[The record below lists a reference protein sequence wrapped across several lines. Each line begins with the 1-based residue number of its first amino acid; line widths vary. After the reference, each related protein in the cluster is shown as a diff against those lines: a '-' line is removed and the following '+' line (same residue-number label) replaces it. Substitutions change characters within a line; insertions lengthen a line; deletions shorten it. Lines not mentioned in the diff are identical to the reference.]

1 MTETVENL
9 ETIEN
14 RSEAINEVSV
24 TETQPAPTNS
34 ENAATAETSNAPV
47 TEGASVTENAATAE
61 TSNAPVTEGASVTEN
76 AATAETS
83 NAPVTEGASVTENAA
98 TAETSNELAQPE
110 APKAEETTETTEPT
124 EPTEPKLCGKD
135 PKIICDV
142 VHGLFSE
149 PKTAEVKPEE
159 PTRSLEFQTTK
170 VVSSNAVPKVPV
182 QYVENP
188 LKFAKDLK
196 KPTALDKIKDVAAN
210 LKLMGNEAEG
220 EFIVK
225 AFDNITNP
233 TLERKEF
240 EIKDT
245 EELAKAFFGRDAIAP
260 KNPGSLNSNTFTITE
275 NAEPGK
281 SFQDNNAGTVTD
293 KVIDSAYGTIAAQVN
308 FDMLQELRERVYH
321 AKFELDK
328 VVGVKGELFDSLEQS
343 LKKAE
348 EILDVERKNIVMHN
362 LQEITK
368 VLEGLEAVKVEELAP
383 EDRKA
388 LWDAIHNL
396 KCANNLVN
404 KAGFK
409 DKAGDNEKIVQEHV
423 AKALK
428 LYPKLKEDVRMQAL
442 SSQIFALSE

>member
-1 MTETVENL
+1 MTESTNAVENTDQPSSL
-9 ETIEN
+9 DHLGTPATPAAPEVAATAETPS
-14 RSEAINEVSV
+14 SEV
-24 TETQPAPTNS
+24 APTTENS
-34 ENAATAETSNAPV
+34 AAAETSNAPV
-47 TEGASVTENAATAE
+47 TEGAPATENTATAE
-61 TSNAPVTEGASVTEN
+61 TSNAP
-76 AATAETS
+76 
-83 NAPVTEGASVTENAA
+83 
-98 TAETSNELAQPE
+98 AQPE
-110 APKAEETTETTEPT
+110 APKAEETPETAD
-124 EPTEPKLCGKD
+124 PKLCGTD

-170 VVSSNAVPKVPV
+170 VVSSNVVPKVPV

-210 LKLMGNEAEG
+210 LKLMGKEAEG

-260 KNPGSLNSNTFTITE
+260 KNPGSLNSNTFTISE
-275 NAEPGK
+275 NAETNPTGK

-328 VVGVKGELFDSLEQS
+328 VVGVKGELFDSLNCS

-348 EILDVERKNIVMHN
+348 EILNVERSNIVKHN
-362 LQEITK
+362 LEEITK
-368 VLEGLEAVKVEELAP
+368 TLEAVKVEDLAP

-388 LWDAIHNL
+388 VWDSIHNL
-396 KCANNLVN
+396 KCAINLVN
-404 KAGFK
+404 KSGFK
-409 DKAGDNEKIVQEHV
+409 DKAGDAEKLVQEQV

-428 LYPKLKEDVRMQAL
+428 IYPKLKEDVRMQAL

>member
-1 MTETVENL
+1 MTD
-9 ETIEN
+9 TIEN
-14 RSEAINEVSV
+14 ENLDHLDPIEKPVATENTATAETTEISNVAENAEASV
-24 TETQPAPTNS
+24 TETQPVTNS
-34 ENAATAETSNAPV
+34 DSAETSAAAETSNAPV
-47 TEGASVTENAATAE
+47 TAEAPTTENSA
-61 TSNAPVTEGASVTEN
+61 
-76 AATAETS
+76 
-83 NAPVTEGASVTENAA
+83 
-98 TAETSNELAQPE
+98 
-110 APKAEETTETTEPT
+110 TTETTEP
-124 EPTEPKLCGKD
+124 KLCGTD

-142 VHGLFSE
+142 VNELFQTPKPKEE
-149 PKTAEVKPEE
+149 PKLEE
-159 PTRSLEFQTTK
+159 PTRSLEFQTTRN
-170 VVSSNAVPKVPV
+170 VSKTVVPKVPV
-182 QYVENP
+182 QYVKNP

-196 KPTALDKIKDVAAN
+196 KPTALDKIKDVADN
-210 LKLMGNEAEG
+210 LKLIGKEVEG

-245 EELAKAFFGRDAIAP
+245 EELAKAFFGREKIVP
-260 KNPGSLNSNTFTITE
+260 KEPGALHSGEFTISE

-281 SFQDNNAGTVTD
+281 SFQDDNAGTVAD
-293 KVIDSAYGTIAAQVN
+293 KVIDSAYGTVAAQVK

-328 VVGVKGELFDSLEQS
+328 VVGVKGELFDSLNCS

-348 EILDVERKNIVMHN
+348 EILNVERSNIVKHN
-362 LQEITK
+362 LEEITK
-368 VLEGLEAVKVEELAP
+368 TLEAVKVEDLAP

-396 KCANNLVN
+396 KCAINLVN
-404 KAGFK
+404 KSGFK
-409 DKAGDNEKIVQEHV
+409 DKAGDAEKLVQEQV

-442 SSQIFALSE
+442 ASQIFALSE

>member
-1 MTETVENL
+1 MTESTESTEITNTVESTDQPSSL
-9 ETIEN
+9 DHLGTP
-14 RSEAINEVSV
+14 ATPAAPEV
-24 TETQPAPTNS
+24 
-34 ENAATAETSNAPV
+34 AATAET
-47 TEGASVTENAATAE
+47 TETATAAENNEKPTTETQPESVTETNPAQ
-61 TSNAPVTEGASVTEN
+61 PVTNPEN
-76 AATAETS
+76 A
-83 NAPVTEGASVTENAA
+83 
-98 TAETSNELAQPE
+98 
-110 APKAEETTETTEPT
+110 
-124 EPTEPKLCGKD
+124 EPKLCGTD

-142 VHGLFSE
+142 IHGLFQDPKPKEE
-149 PKTAEVKPEE
+149 PKPEE
-159 PTRSLEFQTTK
+159 PTRSLEFQTTRK
-170 VVSSNAVPKVPV
+170 VSETVVPKVPV
-182 QYVENP
+182 QCVENP
-188 LKFAKDLK
+188 LKFAKYLK
-196 KPTALDKIKDVAAN
+196 APTALDKIKDVAAN
-210 LKLMGNEAEG
+210 LKLMGKEAEG

-245 EELAKAFFGRDAIAP
+245 EELAKAFFGRDKIVP
-260 KNPGSLNSNTFTITE
+260 KEPGALHSSTFAVSEDST
-275 NAEPGK
+275 AAGK
-281 SFQDNNAGTVTD
+281 SFQDSNAGTVTD

-308 FDMLQELRERVYH
+308 FDMISELRERVYH

-328 VVGVKGELFDSLEQS
+328 VVGVKGELFDSLECS

-348 EILDVERKNIVMHN
+348 EILNVERKNIVMHN
-362 LQEITK
+362 LQEIIK
-368 VLEGLEAVKVEELAP
+368 VLEAVKVEELAP

-388 LWDAIHNL
+388 IWDAIHNL

>member
-1 MTETVENL
+1 MTESTNTVESTDQPSSL
-9 ETIEN
+9 DHLGTPATPATPATPEVTATAETTETATAAEN
-14 RSEAINEVSV
+14 NEKPTTETQPESV
-24 TETQPAPTNS
+24 TETNPAQP
-34 ENAATAETSNAPV
+34 E
-47 TEGASVTENAATAE
+47 SVTETNPAQ
-61 TSNAPVTEGASVTEN
+61 PVTNPEN
-76 AATAETS
+76 A
-83 NAPVTEGASVTENAA
+83 
-98 TAETSNELAQPE
+98 
-110 APKAEETTETTEPT
+110 
-124 EPTEPKLCGKD
+124 EPKLCGTD

-142 VHGLFSE
+142 VHGLFQDPKPKEE
-149 PKTAEVKPEE
+149 PKPEE

-196 KPTALDKIKDVAAN
+196 KPTALDKIKDVADN
-210 LKLMGNEAEG
+210 LKLMGKDVEG

-245 EELAKAFFGRDAIAP
+245 EELAKAFFGRDKIVP
-260 KNPGSLNSNTFTITE
+260 KEPGALHSGEFTLSEDST
-275 NAEPGK
+275 ATGK

-328 VVGVKGELFDSLEQS
+328 VVGVKGELFDSLNCS

-348 EILDVERKNIVMHN
+348 EILNVERSNIVKHN
-362 LQEITK
+362 LEEITK
-368 VLEGLEAVKVEELAP
+368 TLEAVKVEELAP

-388 LWDAIHNL
+388 VWDSIHNL
-396 KCANNLVN
+396 KCAINLVN
-404 KAGFK
+404 KSGFK
-409 DKAGDNEKIVQEHV
+409 YKAGDAEKLVQEQV

>member
-14 RSEAINEVSV
+14 RSEEVSV
-24 TETQPAPTNS
+24 TETTASTETPATTETNS
-34 ENAATAETSNAPV
+34 ENAATAETSNTEEAQPAP
-47 TEGASVTENAATAE
+47 ATENTATAE
-61 TSNAPVTEGASVTEN
+61 TTNAP
-76 AATAETS
+76 
-83 NAPVTEGASVTENAA
+83 
-98 TAETSNELAQPE
+98 AQPE
-110 APKAEETTETTEPT
+110 APTAEET
-124 EPTEPKLCGKD
+124 TEPKLCGTD

-142 VHGLFSE
+142 VHSLFSE
-149 PKTAEVKPEE
+149 PKPKEEPKPEE
-159 PTRSLEFQTTK
+159 PTRSLVFQTTK

-196 KPTALDKIKDVAAN
+196 KPTGMSALDKIKDVADN
-210 LKLMGNEAEG
+210 LKLMGKEVEG

-245 EELAKAFFGRDAIAP
+245 EELAKAFFGRDKIVP
-260 KNPGSLNSNTFTITE
+260 KEPGALHSGEFTLSEDST
-275 NAEPGK
+275 ATGK

-328 VVGVKGELFDSLEQS
+328 VVGVKGELFDSLNCS

-348 EILDVERKNIVMHN
+348 EILNVERSNIVKHN
-362 LQEITK
+362 LEEITK
-368 VLEGLEAVKVEELAP
+368 TLEQVKVEELAP

-388 LWDAIHNL
+388 VWDSIHNL
-396 KCANNLVN
+396 KCAINLVN
-404 KAGFK
+404 KSGFK
-409 DKAGDNEKIVQEHV
+409 DKAGDAEKLVQEQV

>member
-1 MTETVENL
+1 MTD
-9 ETIEN
+9 TIEN
-14 RSEAINEVSV
+14 ENLDHLDPIEKPVATENTATAETTEISNVAENAEASV
-24 TETQPAPTNS
+24 TETQPVTNS
-34 ENAATAETSNAPV
+34 DSAETSAAAETSNAPV
-47 TEGASVTENAATAE
+47 TAEAPTTENSA
-61 TSNAPVTEGASVTEN
+61 
-76 AATAETS
+76 
-83 NAPVTEGASVTENAA
+83 
-98 TAETSNELAQPE
+98 
-110 APKAEETTETTEPT
+110 TTETTEP
-124 EPTEPKLCGKD
+124 KLCGTD

-142 VHGLFSE
+142 VNELFQTPKPKEE
-149 PKTAEVKPEE
+149 PKPEE

-196 KPTALDKIKDVAAN
+196 KPTALDKIKDVADN
-210 LKLMGNEAEG
+210 LKLIGKEVEG

-245 EELAKAFFGRDAIAP
+245 EELAKAFFGREKIVP
-260 KNPGSLNSNTFTITE
+260 KEPGALHSGEFTISE

-328 VVGVKGELFDSLEQS
+328 VVGVKGELFDSLECS

-348 EILDVERKNIVMHN
+348 EILNVERSNIVKHN
-362 LQEITK
+362 LEEITK
-368 VLEGLEAVKVEELAP
+368 TLEAVKVEDLAP

-396 KCANNLVN
+396 KCAINLVN
-404 KAGFK
+404 KSGFK
-409 DKAGDNEKIVQEHV
+409 DKAGDAEKLVQEQV

-442 SSQIFALSE
+442 ASQIFALSE

>member
-1 MTETVENL
+1 MQTSTETTENTEITESTNTEKPEVAEVTATAENTEATANS
-9 ETIEN
+9 ETSATAEN
-14 RSEAINEVSV
+14 PTAPEAA
-24 TETQPAPTNS
+24 TETQPTPADTNS
-34 ENAATAETSNAPV
+34 ETSATAET
-47 TEGASVTENAATAE
+47 
-61 TSNAPVTEGASVTEN
+61 
-76 AATAETS
+76 
-83 NAPVTEGASVTENAA
+83 
-98 TAETSNELAQPE
+98 
-110 APKAEETTETTEPT
+110 PK
-124 EPTEPKLCGKD
+124 CGTD
-135 PKIICDV
+135 PSIICDV
-142 VHGLFSE
+142 VKGLFQDPKPKEE
-149 PKTAEVKPEE
+149 PKPEE

-188 LKFAKDLK
+188 LKFAKDLN

-210 LKLMGNEAEG
+210 LKLMGKEAELAEG

-245 EELAKAFFGRDAIAP
+245 KELAKAFFGRSQVEP
-260 KNPGSLNSNTFTITE
+260 KEPGSLNSAKFAIEESTAT
-275 NAEPGK
+275 GK
-281 SFQDNNAGTVTD
+281 SFQDESAGTVTD

-308 FDMLQELRERVYH
+308 FEMLNELRERVYH

-328 VVGVKGELFDSLEQS
+328 VVGVKGELFDSLNCS

-348 EILDVERKNIVMHN
+348 EILNVERKNIVMHN

-368 VLEGLEAVKVEELAP
+368 VLEAVKVEELAP

-442 SSQIFALSE
+442 ASQIFALSE

>member
-1 MTETVENL
+1 MTETTEITEIANT
-9 ETIEN
+9 EKIEN
-14 RSEAINEVSV
+14 PTEEVRPESV
-24 TETQPAPTNS
+24 TETQPV
-34 ENAATAETSNAPV
+34 AETSNTEEAQPAP
-47 TEGASVTENAATAE
+47 ATENSATAG
-61 TSNAPVTEGASVTEN
+61 TSNAP
-76 AATAETS
+76 
-83 NAPVTEGASVTENAA
+83 
-98 TAETSNELAQPE
+98 AQPE
-110 APKAEETTETTEPT
+110 TPKAEETTETA
-124 EPTEPKLCGKD
+124 EPKLCGTD

-142 VHGLFSE
+142 VHGLFQD
-149 PKTAEVKPEE
+149 PKSAEVKTEE

-210 LKLMGNEAEG
+210 LKLMGKEAEG

-245 EELAKAFFGRDAIAP
+245 EELAKAFFGREKIVP
-260 KNPGSLNSNTFTITE
+260 KDPGSLNSSTFAVSEDSTAT
-275 NAEPGK
+275 GK
-281 SFQDNNAGTVTD
+281 SFQDSNAGTITD

-308 FDMLQELRERVYH
+308 FDMISELRERVYH

-328 VVGVKGELFDSLEQS
+328 VVGVKGELFDSLECS

-348 EILDVERKNIVMHN
+348 EILNVERKNIVMHN

-368 VLEGLEAVKVEELAP
+368 VLEAVKVEELAP

>member
-1 MTETVENL
+1 MTDIIENTNTVESADQPSSL
-9 ETIEN
+9 DHLGTGAAPETTATAET
-14 RSEAINEVSV
+14 SETAALSTAEAAEKPTAEVSV
-24 TETQPAPTNS
+24 TETPATQPAANS
-34 ENAATAETSNAPV
+34 ENSATAETAENAE
-47 TEGASVTENAATAE
+47 TTENA
-61 TSNAPVTEGASVTEN
+61 
-76 AATAETS
+76 
-83 NAPVTEGASVTENAA
+83 
-98 TAETSNELAQPE
+98 
-110 APKAEETTETTEPT
+110 
-124 EPTEPKLCGKD
+124 EPKLCGTD

-142 VHGLFSE
+142 VKELFQE
-149 PKTAEVKPEE
+149 PKPKEGPKPEE

-170 VVSSNAVPKVPV
+170 VVSSNAVPKVAKVPV

-210 LKLMGNEAEG
+210 LKLMGKEAEG

-245 EELAKAFFGRDAIAP
+245 EELAKAFFGREKIQP
-260 KNPGSLNSNTFTITE
+260 KEPGALHSSTFAVSEDSSAT
-275 NAEPGK
+275 GK
-281 SFQDNNAGTVTD
+281 SFQDSNAGTVTD

-308 FDMLQELRERVYH
+308 FDMISELRERVYH

-328 VVGVKGELFDSLEQS
+328 VVGVKGELFDSLDQS

-348 EILDVERKNIVMHN
+348 EILNVERKNIVMHN

-368 VLEGLEAVKVEELAP
+368 VLEAVKVEELAP

-409 DKAGDNEKIVQEHV
+409 DKAGDNEKIVQEHM

-428 LYPKLKEDVRMQAL
+428 LYPKLKENVRMQAL
-442 SSQIFALSE
+442 SSQIFALSDN

>member
-1 MTETVENL
+1 MTETNPAPTTENTAIA
-9 ETIEN
+9 ETSNAE
-14 RSEAINEVSV
+14 EA
-24 TETQPAPTNS
+24 QPAPTT
-34 ENAATAETSNAPV
+34 ENTATAETSNAP
-47 TEGASVTENAATAE
+47 
-61 TSNAPVTEGASVTEN
+61 
-76 AATAETS
+76 
-83 NAPVTEGASVTENAA
+83 
-98 TAETSNELAQPE
+98 AQPE
-110 APKAEETTETTEPT
+110 APKAEETTETTEH
-124 EPTEPKLCGKD
+124 TEPKLCGTD

-170 VVSSNAVPKVPV
+170 VVSSGAVPKVPA

-196 KPTALDKIKDVAAN
+196 KPTGMSALDKIKDVAAN
-210 LKLMGNEAEG
+210 LKLMGKEAEG

-308 FDMLQELRERVYH
+308 FDMISELRERVYH

-348 EILDVERKNIVMHN
+348 EILNVERKNIVMHN

-368 VLEGLEAVKVEELAP
+368 VLEAVKVEELAP

>member
-1 MTETVENL
+1 MTETTNTVESADQPSSL
-9 ETIEN
+9 DHLGTPATPATPEVTATAETTETATAAEN
-14 RSEAINEVSV
+14 NEKPTTENQPESV
-24 TETQPAPTNS
+24 TETNPAQPVTNP
-34 ENAATAETSNAPV
+34 ENA
-47 TEGASVTENAATAE
+47 
-61 TSNAPVTEGASVTEN
+61 
-76 AATAETS
+76 
-83 NAPVTEGASVTENAA
+83 
-98 TAETSNELAQPE
+98 
-110 APKAEETTETTEPT
+110 
-124 EPTEPKLCGKD
+124 EPKLCGTD

-149 PKTAEVKPEE
+149 PKPKEEPKPEE

-170 VVSSNAVPKVPV
+170 VVSSNVVPKVPA

-196 KPTALDKIKDVAAN
+196 KPTALDKIKDVADN
-210 LKLMGNEAEG
+210 LKLMGKEVEG

-245 EELAKAFFGRDAIAP
+245 EELAKAFFGREKIIP
-260 KNPGSLNSNTFTITE
+260 KEPGALHSGEFTLSEDST
-275 NAEPGK
+275 ATGK

-328 VVGVKGELFDSLEQS
+328 VVGVKGELFDSLNCS

-348 EILDVERKNIVMHN
+348 EILNVERSYIVKHN
-362 LQEITK
+362 LEEITK
-368 VLEGLEAVKVEELAP
+368 TLEAVKVEDLAP

-388 LWDAIHNL
+388 VWDSIHNL
-396 KCANNLVN
+396 KCAINLVN
-404 KAGFK
+404 KSGFK
-409 DKAGDNEKIVQEHV
+409 DKAGDAEKLVQEQV

>member
-24 TETQPAPTNS
+24 TETQPAPTT
-34 ENAATAETSNAPV
+34 ENTATAETSNAEEAQPAPTTENTAIAETSNAPV
-47 TEGASVTENAATAE
+47 TEGAPVTENTATAE
-61 TSNAPVTEGASVTEN
+61 TSNAPE
-76 AATAETS
+76 TA
-83 NAPVTEGASVTENAA
+83 
-98 TAETSNELAQPE
+98 
-110 APKAEETTETTEPT
+110 
-124 EPTEPKLCGKD
+124 EPKLCGTD

-170 VVSSNAVPKVPV
+170 VVSSNVVPKVPV

-196 KPTALDKIKDVAAN
+196 KPSALDKIKDVAAN
-210 LKLMGNEAEG
+210 LKLMGKEAEG
-220 EFIVK
+220 DFIVK

-260 KNPGSLNSNTFTITE
+260 KNPGSLNSNTFTISE
-275 NAEPGK
+275 NAETNPTGK

-308 FDMLQELRERVYH
+308 FDMISELRERVYH

-348 EILDVERKNIVMHN
+348 EILNVERKNIVMHN

-368 VLEGLEAVKVEELAP
+368 VLEAVKVEELAP

>member
-1 MTETVENL
+1 MTDI
-9 ETIEN
+9 IEN
-14 RSEAINEVSV
+14 TNTEKNENTTEEVSV
-24 TETQPAPTNS
+24 TETP
-34 ENAATAETSNAPV
+34 ATAENTATPEV
-47 TEGASVTENAATAE
+47 TATA
-61 TSNAPVTEGASVTEN
+61 
-76 AATAETS
+76 
-83 NAPVTEGASVTENAA
+83 
-98 TAETSNELAQPE
+98 
-110 APKAEETTETTEPT
+110 ETTETTETT
-124 EPTEPKLCGKD
+124 ETAETTENAEPKLCGTD

-142 VHGLFSE
+142 VKELFQTPKPKEE
-149 PKTAEVKPEE
+149 PKPEE

-170 VVSSNAVPKVPV
+170 VVSSNAVPKVSV
-182 QYVENP
+182 QYAENP

-210 LKLMGNEAEG
+210 LKLMGKEAEG

-245 EELAKAFFGRDAIAP
+245 EELAKAFFGREKIVP
-260 KNPGSLNSNTFTITE
+260 KEPGALHSSTFVVNEDSSAT
-275 NAEPGK
+275 GK
-281 SFQDNNAGTVTD
+281 SFQDESAGTVTD

-308 FDMLQELRERVYH
+308 FDMISELRERVYH

-348 EILDVERKNIVMHN
+348 EILNVERKNIVMHN

-368 VLEGLEAVKVEELAP
+368 VLEAVKVEELAP

-442 SSQIFALSE
+442 SSQIFALSDN

>member
-1 MTETVENL
+1 MTDIIENTNTVESTDQPSSL
-9 ETIEN
+9 DHLGTGAAPEVTATAEPSETAAP
-14 RSEAINEVSV
+14 STAEAAEKPTAEVSV
-24 TETQPAPTNS
+24 TETPATQPAANS
-34 ENAATAETSNAPV
+34 ENSATAETAENAE
-47 TEGASVTENAATAE
+47 TTENA
-61 TSNAPVTEGASVTEN
+61 
-76 AATAETS
+76 
-83 NAPVTEGASVTENAA
+83 
-98 TAETSNELAQPE
+98 
-110 APKAEETTETTEPT
+110 
-124 EPTEPKLCGKD
+124 EPKLCGTD

-142 VHGLFSE
+142 VKELFQTPKPKEE
-149 PKTAEVKPEE
+149 PKPEE
-159 PTRSLEFQTTK
+159 PTRSLEFQTTRK
-170 VVSSNAVPKVPV
+170 VSETVVPKVSV
-182 QYVENP
+182 QYAENP

-210 LKLMGNEAEG
+210 LKLMGKEAEG

-240 EIKDT
+240 EIKGT
-245 EELAKAFFGRDAIAP
+245 EELAKAFFGREKIQP
-260 KNPGSLNSNTFTITE
+260 KEPGALHSSTFVVSEDSSAT
-275 NAEPGK
+275 GK
-281 SFQDNNAGTVTD
+281 SFQDESAGTVTD

-308 FDMLQELRERVYH
+308 FDMISELRERVYH

-328 VVGVKGELFDSLEQS
+328 VVGVKGELFDSLECS

-348 EILDVERKNIVMHN
+348 EILNVERKNIVMHN

-368 VLEGLEAVKVEELAP
+368 ALEAVKVEELAP

>member
-24 TETQPAPTNS
+24 TETPTTAETPSSEVAPTTENS
-34 ENAATAETSNAPV
+34 ATAETSNAPV
-47 TEGASVTENAATAE
+47 TEGAPATENIAAAE
-61 TSNAPVTEGASVTEN
+61 TSNSPV
-76 AATAETS
+76 
-83 NAPVTEGASVTENAA
+83 
-98 TAETSNELAQPE
+98 QPE
-110 APKAEETTETTEPT
+110 APKAEETTETTEH
-124 EPTEPKLCGKD
+124 TEPKLCGTD

-149 PKTAEVKPEE
+149 PKPAEVKPEE

-170 VVSSNAVPKVPV
+170 VVSSNVVPKVPV

-196 KPTALDKIKDVAAN
+196 KPTGMSALDKIKDVAAN
-210 LKLMGNEAEG
+210 LKLMGKEAEG

-240 EIKDT
+240 EIKET

-260 KNPGSLNSNTFTITE
+260 KNPGSLNSNTFTISE

-348 EILDVERKNIVMHN
+348 EILNVERSNIVMHN

-368 VLEGLEAVKVEELAP
+368 VLEAVKVEELAP

>member
-47 TEGASVTENAATAE
+47 
-61 TSNAPVTEGASVTEN
+61 
-76 AATAETS
+76 
-83 NAPVTEGASVTENAA
+83 
-98 TAETSNELAQPE
+98 QPE
-110 APKAEETTETTEPT
+110 APKSEETTEHTEHT
-124 EPTEPKLCGKD
+124 EPTEPKLCGTD

-170 VVSSNAVPKVPV
+170 VVSSNVVPKVPV

-210 LKLMGNEAEG
+210 LKLMGKEAEG

-328 VVGVKGELFDSLEQS
+328 VVGVKGELFDSLNCS

-348 EILDVERKNIVMHN
+348 EILNVERSNIVKHN
-362 LQEITK
+362 LEEITK
-368 VLEGLEAVKVEELAP
+368 TLEAVKVEDLAP
-383 EDRKA
+383 EDRKSV
-388 LWDAIHNL
+388 WDSIHNL
-396 KCANNLVN
+396 KCAINLVN
-404 KAGFK
+404 KSGFK
-409 DKAGDNEKIVQEHV
+409 DKAGDAEKLVQEQV

>member
-1 MTETVENL
+1 MTETSAEKTELTNTENTT
-9 ETIEN
+9 EEVRPATTAT
-14 RSEAINEVSV
+14 SESV
-24 TETQPAPTNS
+24 TETPAVTNS
-34 ENAATAETSNAPV
+34 ANPETSENTEVTATTETAETP
-47 TEGASVTENAATAE
+47 
-61 TSNAPVTEGASVTEN
+61 
-76 AATAETS
+76 
-83 NAPVTEGASVTENAA
+83 
-98 TAETSNELAQPE
+98 
-110 APKAEETTETTEPT
+110 
-124 EPTEPKLCGKD
+124 EPKLCGTD

-142 VHGLFSE
+142 VKELFQE
-149 PKTAEVKPEE
+149 PKPKEVKSEE
-159 PTRSLEFQTTK
+159 PTRTLEFQTTK

-196 KPTALDKIKDVAAN
+196 KPTALDKIKDVAEN
-210 LKLMGNEAEG
+210 LKLMGKEAEG

-245 EELAKAFFGRDAIAP
+245 EELAKAFFGREKIQP
-260 KNPGSLNSNTFTITE
+260 K
-275 NAEPGK
+275 EPGALHSAK
-281 SFQDNNAGTVTD
+281 FAIEESNNMHKVHSFEDSYSGTVTD

-308 FDMLQELRERVYH
+308 FDMISELRERVYH

-328 VVGVKGELFDSLEQS
+328 VVGVKGELFDSLECS

-348 EILDVERKNIVMHN
+348 EILNVERKNIVMHN

-368 VLEGLEAVKVEELAP
+368 TLEAVKAEELAP

-428 LYPKLKEDVRMQAL
+428 LYPKLKENVRMQAL

>member
-1 MTETVENL
+1 MTDLTEITNTENAETAESPEVAEVTTTPEVAATTEISEAPTTVEARTTNENTTETAENSENSATA
-9 ETIEN
+9 ETAEN
-14 RSEAINEVSV
+14 SETNENPTAEVSV
-24 TETQPAPTNS
+24 TETQPGENSNS
-34 ENAATAETSNAPV
+34 ENSETPAA
-47 TEGASVTENAATAE
+47 
-61 TSNAPVTEGASVTEN
+61 
-76 AATAETS
+76 
-83 NAPVTEGASVTENAA
+83 
-98 TAETSNELAQPE
+98 PE
-110 APKAEETTETTEPT
+110 
-124 EPTEPKLCGKD
+124 EPKLCGTD

-142 VHGLFSE
+142 VKELFQTPKPKEE
-149 PKTAEVKPEE
+149 PKPEE

-210 LKLMGNEAEG
+210 LKLMGKEAEG

-245 EELAKAFFGRDAIAP
+245 EELAKAFFGREKIQP
-260 KNPGSLNSNTFTITE
+260 K
-275 NAEPGK
+275 EPGALHSAK
-281 SFQDNNAGTVTD
+281 FAIEESNNMHKVHSFEDSYSGTITD

-308 FDMLQELRERVYH
+308 FDMISELRERVYH

-328 VVGVKGELFDSLEQS
+328 VVGVKGELFDSLECS

-348 EILDVERKNIVMHN
+348 EILNVERKNIVMHN

-368 VLEGLEAVKVEELAP
+368 VLEAVKVEELAP

-404 KAGFK
+404 KASFK

>member
-34 ENAATAETSNAPV
+34 ENAATAETSNAEEAQP
-47 TEGASVTENAATAE
+47 APATENAATAE
-61 TSNAPVTEGASVTEN
+61 TSTTP
-76 AATAETS
+76 ET
-83 NAPVTEGASVTENAA
+83 
-98 TAETSNELAQPE
+98 
-110 APKAEETTETTEPT
+110 
-124 EPTEPKLCGKD
+124 TEPKLCGTD

-170 VVSSNAVPKVPV
+170 VVSSNVVPKVPV

-210 LKLMGNEAEG
+210 LKLMGKEAEG

-281 SFQDNNAGTVTD
+281 SFQDESAGTVTD

-308 FDMLQELRERVYH
+308 FDMISELRERVYH

-368 VLEGLEAVKVEELAP
+368 VLEAVKVEELAP

-388 LWDAIHNL
+388 LWGAIHNL

-409 DKAGDNEKIVQEHV
+409 DRAGDNEKIVQEHV

>member
-1 MTETVENL
+1 MTESTNAVENTDQPSSL
-9 ETIEN
+9 DHLGTPATPAAPEVAATAETTETTETATAAEN
-14 RSEAINEVSV
+14 NEKPTTETQPESV
-24 TETQPAPTNS
+24 TETQP
-34 ENAATAETSNAPV
+34 E
-47 TEGASVTENAATAE
+47 SVTETQ
-61 TSNAPVTEGASVTEN
+61 PVTN
-76 AATAETS
+76 PETI
-83 NAPVTEGASVTENAA
+83 
-98 TAETSNELAQPE
+98 
-110 APKAEETTETTEPT
+110 
-124 EPTEPKLCGKD
+124 EPKLCGTD

-149 PKTAEVKPEE
+149 PKPAEVKPEE

-170 VVSSNAVPKVPV
+170 VVSSNVVPKVPV
-182 QYVENP
+182 QYAENP

-196 KPTALDKIKDVAAN
+196 KPTGMSALDKIKDVAAN
-210 LKLMGNEAEG
+210 LKLMGKEAEG

-245 EELAKAFFGRDAIAP
+245 EELAKAFFGREKIQP
-260 KNPGSLNSNTFTITE
+260 K
-275 NAEPGK
+275 EPGALHSSTFAVSEDSTATGE

-308 FDMLQELRERVYH
+308 FDMISELRERVYH

-348 EILDVERKNIVMHN
+348 EILNVERKNIVMHN

-368 VLEGLEAVKVEELAP
+368 VLEAVKEEELAP
-383 EDRKA
+383 EERKA

-442 SSQIFALSE
+442 SSQIFALSENGFD

>member
-24 TETQPAPTNS
+24 TETPT
-34 ENAATAETSNAPV
+34 TAETSNAPV
-47 TEGASVTENAATAE
+47 TGGAPASENIAAAETSNAEEAQPAQPAPTTENSATAE
-61 TSNAPVTEGASVTEN
+61 TSNAP
-76 AATAETS
+76 
-83 NAPVTEGASVTENAA
+83 
-98 TAETSNELAQPE
+98 AQPE
-110 APKAEETTETTEPT
+110 APKAEETTEH
-124 EPTEPKLCGKD
+124 TEPKLCGTD

-149 PKTAEVKPEE
+149 PKPAEVKPEE

-170 VVSSNAVPKVPV
+170 VVLSNIVPKVPV

-210 LKLMGNEAEG
+210 LKLMGKEAEG

-260 KNPGSLNSNTFTITE
+260 KNPGSLNSNTFTISE
-275 NAEPGK
+275 NAEPNPTGK

-308 FDMLQELRERVYH
+308 FDMISELRERVYH

-348 EILDVERKNIVMHN
+348 EILNVERKNIVMHN

-368 VLEGLEAVKVEELAP
+368 VLEAVKVEELAP
-383 EDRKA
+383 EERKA

-409 DKAGDNEKIVQEHV
+409 DRAGDNEKIVQEHV

-428 LYPKLKEDVRMQAL
+428 LYPKLKEDARMQAL

>member
-1 MTETVENL
+1 MTESTNTVESTDQPSSL
-9 ETIEN
+9 DHLGTP
-14 RSEAINEVSV
+14 ATPAAPEV
-24 TETQPAPTNS
+24 
-34 ENAATAETSNAPV
+34 AATAET
-47 TEGASVTENAATAE
+47 TETATAAENNEKPTTETQPESVTETNPAQ
-61 TSNAPVTEGASVTEN
+61 PVTNPEN
-76 AATAETS
+76 A
-83 NAPVTEGASVTENAA
+83 
-98 TAETSNELAQPE
+98 
-110 APKAEETTETTEPT
+110 
-124 EPTEPKLCGKD
+124 EPKLCGTD
-135 PKIICDV
+135 PKNICDV
-142 VHGLFSE
+142 VHGLFQDPKPKEE
-149 PKTAEVKPEE
+149 PKPEE
-159 PTRSLEFQTTK
+159 PTRTLEFQTTK

-196 KPTALDKIKDVAAN
+196 KPTGMSALDKIKDVAAN
-210 LKLMGNEAEG
+210 LKLMGKEVEG

-245 EELAKAFFGRDAIAP
+245 EELAKAFFGRDKIVP
-260 KNPGSLNSNTFTITE
+260 KEPGALHSGEFTLSEDST
-275 NAEPGK
+275 ATGK

-328 VVGVKGELFDSLEQS
+328 VVGVKGELFDSLNCS

-348 EILDVERKNIVMHN
+348 EILNVERSNIVKHN
-362 LQEITK
+362 LEEITK
-368 VLEGLEAVKVEELAP
+368 TLEAVKVEDLAP

-388 LWDAIHNL
+388 VWDSIYNL
-396 KCANNLVN
+396 KCAINLVN
-404 KAGFK
+404 KSGFK
-409 DKAGDNEKIVQEHV
+409 DKAGDAEKLVQEQV

>member
-1 MTETVENL
+1 MTETTEITEIANT
-9 ETIEN
+9 EKIEN
-14 RSEAINEVSV
+14 PTVEVRPESV
-24 TETQPAPTNS
+24 TETQPV
-34 ENAATAETSNAPV
+34 AETSNTEEAQPAQPAP
-47 TEGASVTENAATAE
+47 ATENTATAG
-61 TSNAPVTEGASVTEN
+61 TSNAP
-76 AATAETS
+76 
-83 NAPVTEGASVTENAA
+83 
-98 TAETSNELAQPE
+98 AQPE
-110 APKAEETTETTEPT
+110 APKAEETTETA
-124 EPTEPKLCGKD
+124 EPKLCGTD

-142 VHGLFSE
+142 VHGLFQD

-170 VVSSNAVPKVPV
+170 VVSSNVVPKVPV

-210 LKLMGNEAEG
+210 LKLMGKEAEG

-225 AFDNITNP
+225 TFDNITNP

-245 EELAKAFFGRDAIAP
+245 EELAKAFFGREKIQP
-260 KNPGSLNSNTFTITE
+260 KEPGALYSSTFAVSEDSTAT
-275 NAEPGK
+275 GK
-281 SFQDNNAGTVTD
+281 SFQDSNAGTVTD

-308 FDMLQELRERVYH
+308 FDMISELRERVYH

-328 VVGVKGELFDSLEQS
+328 VVGVKGELFDSLECS

-348 EILDVERKNIVMHN
+348 EILNVERKNIVMHN

-368 VLEGLEAVKVEELAP
+368 VLEAVKVEELAP

-428 LYPKLKEDVRMQAL
+428 LYPKLREDVRMQAL

>member
-24 TETQPAPTNS
+24 TETHPAPTTENTAIAETSNAEEAQPAPTT
-34 ENAATAETSNAPV
+34 ENTATAETSNAP
-47 TEGASVTENAATAE
+47 
-61 TSNAPVTEGASVTEN
+61 
-76 AATAETS
+76 
-83 NAPVTEGASVTENAA
+83 
-98 TAETSNELAQPE
+98 AQPE
-110 APKAEETTETTEPT
+110 APKAEETTETTEH
-124 EPTEPKLCGKD
+124 TEPKLCGTD

-170 VVSSNAVPKVPV
+170 VVSSGAVPKVPA

-196 KPTALDKIKDVAAN
+196 KPTGMSALDKIKDVAAN
-210 LKLMGNEAEG
+210 LKLMGKEAEG

-308 FDMLQELRERVYH
+308 FDMISELRERVYH

-348 EILDVERKNIVMHN
+348 EILNVERKNIVMHN

-368 VLEGLEAVKVEELAP
+368 VLEAVKVEELAP

>member
-1 MTETVENL
+1 MTETSAEKTELTNTENTT
-9 ETIEN
+9 EEVRPATTAT
-14 RSEAINEVSV
+14 SESV
-24 TETQPAPTNS
+24 TETPAVTNS
-34 ENAATAETSNAPV
+34 ANSGTSENTEVTA
-47 TEGASVTENAATAE
+47 
-61 TSNAPVTEGASVTEN
+61 
-76 AATAETS
+76 
-83 NAPVTEGASVTENAA
+83 
-98 TAETSNELAQPE
+98 
-110 APKAEETTETTEPT
+110 TTETTETP
-124 EPTEPKLCGKD
+124 EPKLCGTD

-142 VHGLFSE
+142 VKELFQE
-149 PKTAEVKPEE
+149 PKSKEVKVEE

-196 KPTALDKIKDVAAN
+196 KPTALDKIKDVAEN
-210 LKLMGNEAEG
+210 LKLMGKEVEG

-245 EELAKAFFGRDAIAP
+245 EELAKAFFGREKIQP
-260 KNPGSLNSNTFTITE
+260 K
-275 NAEPGK
+275 EPGALHSAK
-281 SFQDNNAGTVTD
+281 FAIEESNNMHKVHSFEDSYSGTVTD

-308 FDMLQELRERVYH
+308 FDMISELRERVYH

-328 VVGVKGELFDSLEQS
+328 VVGVKGELFDSLECS

-348 EILDVERKNIVMHN
+348 EILNVERKNIVMHN

-368 VLEGLEAVKVEELAP
+368 TLEAVKAEELAP

-428 LYPKLKEDVRMQAL
+428 LYPKLKENVRMQAL

>member
-24 TETQPAPTNS
+24 TETQPAPAT
-34 ENAATAETSNAPV
+34 ENTATAETSNAEEAQPAQPAQPAPATENTATAETSNAP
-47 TEGASVTENAATAE
+47 
-61 TSNAPVTEGASVTEN
+61 
-76 AATAETS
+76 
-83 NAPVTEGASVTENAA
+83 
-98 TAETSNELAQPE
+98 AQPE
-110 APKAEETTETTEPT
+110 APKAEETPETA
-124 EPTEPKLCGKD
+124 EPKLCGTD

-142 VHGLFSE
+142 VHDLFSE

-170 VVSSNAVPKVPV
+170 VVSSNVVPKVPV

-210 LKLMGNEAEG
+210 LKLMGKEAEG

-245 EELAKAFFGRDAIAP
+245 EELAKAFFGREKIQP
-260 KNPGSLNSNTFTITE
+260 KEPGALHSSTFAVSEDSSAT
-275 NAEPGK
+275 GK

-328 VVGVKGELFDSLEQS
+328 VVKGELFDSLEQS

-368 VLEGLEAVKVEELAP
+368 VLEAVKVEELAP

>member
-1 MTETVENL
+1 MTESTNTVESTDQPSSL
-9 ETIEN
+9 DHLGTPTTPAAPEVAATAETTETATAAEN
-14 RSEAINEVSV
+14 NEKLTTETQPVSV
-24 TETQPAPTNS
+24 TETNPAQPVTNP
-34 ENAATAETSNAPV
+34 ENA
-47 TEGASVTENAATAE
+47 
-61 TSNAPVTEGASVTEN
+61 
-76 AATAETS
+76 
-83 NAPVTEGASVTENAA
+83 
-98 TAETSNELAQPE
+98 
-110 APKAEETTETTEPT
+110 
-124 EPTEPKLCGKD
+124 EPKLCGTD

-149 PKTAEVKPEE
+149 PKPKEEPKPEE

-196 KPTALDKIKDVAAN
+196 KPTTLDKIKDVADN
-210 LKLMGNEAEG
+210 LKLMGKEVEG

-233 TLERKEF
+233 SLERKEF

-245 EELAKAFFGRDAIAP
+245 EELAKAFFGRDKIVP
-260 KNPGSLNSNTFTITE
+260 KEPGALHSSEFSITKD
-275 NAEPGK
+275 AEPNPTGK

-328 VVGVKGELFDSLEQS
+328 VVGVKGELFDSLNCS

-348 EILDVERKNIVMHN
+348 EILNVERSNIVKHN
-362 LQEITK
+362 LEEITK
-368 VLEGLEAVKVEELAP
+368 TLEAVKVEDLAP

-388 LWDAIHNL
+388 VWDSIHNL
-396 KCANNLVN
+396 KCAINLVN
-404 KAGFK
+404 KSGFK
-409 DKAGDNEKIVQEHV
+409 DKAGDAEKLVQEQV

>member
-24 TETQPAPTNS
+24 TETHPAPTTENTAIAETSNAEEAQPAPTT
-34 ENAATAETSNAPV
+34 ENTAAAETSNAP
-47 TEGASVTENAATAE
+47 
-61 TSNAPVTEGASVTEN
+61 
-76 AATAETS
+76 
-83 NAPVTEGASVTENAA
+83 
-98 TAETSNELAQPE
+98 AQPE
-110 APKAEETTETTEPT
+110 APKAEETTETTEH
-124 EPTEPKLCGKD
+124 TEPKLCGTD

-149 PKTAEVKPEE
+149 PKTEEVKTEE

-170 VVSSNAVPKVPV
+170 VVSSNVVPKVPV

-210 LKLMGNEAEG
+210 LKLMGKEAEG

-245 EELAKAFFGRDAIAP
+245 EELAKAFFGRDVIAP
-260 KNPGSLNSNTFTITE
+260 KNPGSLHSNTFTITE
-275 NAEPGK
+275 NAEPNPTGK
-281 SFQDNNAGTVTD
+281 SFQDINAGTVTD

-348 EILDVERKNIVMHN
+348 EILNVERSNIVMHN

-368 VLEGLEAVKVEELAP
+368 VLEAVKVEELAP

>member
-14 RSEAINEVSV
+14 RSEEVSV
-24 TETQPAPTNS
+24 TETTASAETPATTETNS
-34 ENAATAETSNAPV
+34 ENTAAAETSNTEEAQPAQPAPATENTATAETSNAP
-47 TEGASVTENAATAE
+47 
-61 TSNAPVTEGASVTEN
+61 
-76 AATAETS
+76 
-83 NAPVTEGASVTENAA
+83 
-98 TAETSNELAQPE
+98 AQPE
-110 APKAEETTETTEPT
+110 ATEAPAEPEA
-124 EPTEPKLCGKD
+124 PKLCGTD

-142 VHGLFSE
+142 VHGLFQDPKPKEE
-149 PKTAEVKPEE
+149 PKPEE

-196 KPTALDKIKDVAAN
+196 KPTGMSALDKIKDVADN
-210 LKLMGNEAEG
+210 LKLMGREVEG

-245 EELAKAFFGRDAIAP
+245 EELAKAFFGRDKIVP
-260 KNPGSLNSNTFTITE
+260 KEPGALHSGEFTLSEDST
-275 NAEPGK
+275 ATGK
-281 SFQDNNAGTVTD
+281 SFQDTSAGTVTD

-328 VVGVKGELFDSLEQS
+328 VVGVKGELFDSLECS

-348 EILDVERKNIVMHN
+348 EILNVERSNIVKHN
-362 LQEITK
+362 LEEITK
-368 VLEGLEAVKVEELAP
+368 TLEAVKVEDLAP

-388 LWDAIHNL
+388 VWDSIHNL
-396 KCANNLVN
+396 KCAINLVN
-404 KAGFK
+404 KSGFK
-409 DKAGDNEKIVQEHV
+409 DKAGDAEKLVQEQV

>member
-24 TETQPAPTNS
+24 TETAASAETPSSEVAPT
-34 ENAATAETSNAPV
+34 
-47 TEGASVTENAATAE
+47 TENAATAE
-61 TSNAPVTEGASVTEN
+61 TSNSPVTEGAPATEN
-76 AATAETS
+76 TATS
-83 NAPVTEGASVTENAA
+83 
-98 TAETSNELAQPE
+98 ETSNEPAQPE
-110 APKAEETTETTEPT
+110 APKAEEVTETTEH
-124 EPTEPKLCGKD
+124 TEPKPCGTD

-142 VHGLFSE
+142 VHGLFGE
-149 PKTAEVKPEE
+149 PKPAEVKPEE

-210 LKLMGNEAEG
+210 LKLMGKEAEG

-245 EELAKAFFGRDAIAP
+245 EELSKAFFGRDAIAP

-281 SFQDNNAGTVTD
+281 SFQDTSAGTVTD

-328 VVGVKGELFDSLEQS
+328 VVGVKGELFDSLNCS

-348 EILDVERKNIVMHN
+348 EILNVERSNIVKHI
-362 LQEITK
+362 LEEITK
-368 VLEGLEAVKVEELAP
+368 TLEAVKVEDLAP

-388 LWDAIHNL
+388 VWDAIHNL
-396 KCANNLVN
+396 KCAINLVN
-404 KAGFK
+404 KSGFK
-409 DKAGDNEKIVQEHV
+409 DKAGDAEKLVQEQV

-442 SSQIFALSE
+442 ASQIFALSE

>member
-14 RSEAINEVSV
+14 RSEEVSV
-24 TETQPAPTNS
+24 TETPASAETNS
-34 ENAATAETSNAPV
+34 ENTATAETSNAP
-47 TEGASVTENAATAE
+47 
-61 TSNAPVTEGASVTEN
+61 
-76 AATAETS
+76 
-83 NAPVTEGASVTENAA
+83 
-98 TAETSNELAQPE
+98 AQPE
-110 APKAEETTETTEPT
+110 APATPAEPEA
-124 EPTEPKLCGKD
+124 PKLCGTD

-142 VHGLFSE
+142 VHGLFQE
-149 PKTAEVKPEE
+149 PKHKEEPKPEE

-196 KPTALDKIKDVAAN
+196 KPTALDKIKDVADN
-210 LKLMGNEAEG
+210 LKLMGKEVEG

-245 EELAKAFFGRDAIAP
+245 EELAKAFFGREKIQP
-260 KNPGSLNSNTFTITE
+260 KEPGALHSSTFAVSEDSTAT
-275 NAEPGK
+275 GK

-328 VVGVKGELFDSLEQS
+328 VVGVKGELFDSLNCS

-348 EILDVERKNIVMHN
+348 EILNVERSNIVKHN
-362 LQEITK
+362 LEEITK
-368 VLEGLEAVKVEELAP
+368 TLEQVKVEELAP

-388 LWDAIHNL
+388 VWDSIHNL
-396 KCANNLVN
+396 KCAINLVN
-404 KAGFK
+404 KSGFK
-409 DKAGDNEKIVQEHV
+409 DKAGDAEKLVQEQV

>member
-24 TETQPAPTNS
+24 TETQPAPATENTATAETSNAEEAQPAQPAPTTENS
-34 ENAATAETSNAPV
+34 ATAETSNAP
-47 TEGASVTENAATAE
+47 
-61 TSNAPVTEGASVTEN
+61 
-76 AATAETS
+76 
-83 NAPVTEGASVTENAA
+83 
-98 TAETSNELAQPE
+98 AQPE
-110 APKAEETTETTEPT
+110 APKAEETPETAD
-124 EPTEPKLCGKD
+124 PKLCGTD

-170 VVSSNAVPKVPV
+170 VVSSNVVPKVPV

-210 LKLMGNEAEG
+210 LKLMGKEAEG

-245 EELAKAFFGRDAIAP
+245 EELAKAFFGREKIQP
-260 KNPGSLNSNTFTITE
+260 KNLELYT
-275 NAEPGK
+275 
-281 SFQDNNAGTVTD
+281 
-293 KVIDSAYGTIAAQVN
+293 
-308 FDMLQELRERVYH
+308 LQ
-321 AKFELDK
+321 
-328 VVGVKGELFDSLEQS
+328 
-343 LKKAE
+343 
-348 EILDVERKNIVMHN
+348 
-362 LQEITK
+362 
-368 VLEGLEAVKVEELAP
+368 
-383 EDRKA
+383 
-388 LWDAIHNL
+388 
-396 KCANNLVN
+396 
-404 KAGFK
+404 
-409 DKAGDNEKIVQEHV
+409 
-423 AKALK
+423 
-428 LYPKLKEDVRMQAL
+428 L
-442 SSQIFALSE
+442 SR

>member
-1 MTETVENL
+1 MTETPEITNT
-9 ETIEN
+9 EKIEN
-14 RSEAINEVSV
+14 PTEEVRLESV
-24 TETQPAPTNS
+24 TETQPV
-34 ENAATAETSNAPV
+34 AETSNTEEAQPAQPAP
-47 TEGASVTENAATAE
+47 ATENSATAG
-61 TSNAPVTEGASVTEN
+61 TSNAP
-76 AATAETS
+76 
-83 NAPVTEGASVTENAA
+83 
-98 TAETSNELAQPE
+98 AQPE
-110 APKAEETTETTEPT
+110 APKAEETTETA
-124 EPTEPKLCGKD
+124 EPKLCGTD

-142 VHGLFSE
+142 VHGLFQD
-149 PKTAEVKPEE
+149 PKPAEEKTEE

-170 VVSSNAVPKVPV
+170 VVSSNVVPKVPV

-210 LKLMGNEAEG
+210 LKLMGKEAEG

-245 EELAKAFFGRDAIAP
+245 EELAKAFFGREKIQP
-260 KNPGSLNSNTFTITE
+260 KELGALHSSTFAVSEDSTAT
-275 NAEPGK
+275 GK
-281 SFQDNNAGTVTD
+281 SFQDSNAGTVTD

-308 FDMLQELRERVYH
+308 FDMISELRERVYH

-328 VVGVKGELFDSLEQS
+328 VVGVKGELFDSLNCS

-348 EILDVERKNIVMHN
+348 EILNVERSNIVKHN
-362 LQEITK
+362 LEEITK
-368 VLEGLEAVKVEELAP
+368 TLEAVKVEDLAP

-404 KAGFK
+404 KASFK

>member
-1 MTETVENL
+1 MTETVETL

-24 TETQPAPTNS
+24 TVTQPAPT
-34 ENAATAETSNAPV
+34 
-47 TEGASVTENAATAE
+47 TENAATAE
-61 TSNAPVTEGASVTEN
+61 TSNAPVTEGELATENIAAAETSNAEEAQPAQPAQPAPVTEN

-83 NAPVTEGASVTENAA
+83 NAP
-98 TAETSNELAQPE
+98 AQPE
-110 APKAEETTETTEPT
+110 APKAEETTETTEL
-124 EPTEPKLCGKD
+124 TEPKLCGTD

-142 VHGLFSE
+142 VHGLFGE
-149 PKTAEVKPEE
+149 PKTEEVKSEK

-210 LKLMGNEAEG
+210 LKLMGKEAEG

-260 KNPGSLNSNTFTITE
+260 KNPGSLNSNTFTISE

-328 VVGVKGELFDSLEQS
+328 VVGVKGELFDSLNCS

-348 EILDVERKNIVMHN
+348 EILNVERSNIVKHN
-362 LQEITK
+362 LEEITK
-368 VLEGLEAVKVEELAP
+368 TLEAVKVEELAP

-442 SSQIFALSE
+442 NSQIFALSE

>member
-14 RSEAINEVSV
+14 RSEEVSV
-24 TETQPAPTNS
+24 TETPASAETNS
-34 ENAATAETSNAPV
+34 ENTATSETSNTKEAQLAPATENTATSETSNAP
-47 TEGASVTENAATAE
+47 
-61 TSNAPVTEGASVTEN
+61 
-76 AATAETS
+76 
-83 NAPVTEGASVTENAA
+83 
-98 TAETSNELAQPE
+98 AQPE
-110 APKAEETTETTEPT
+110 APAEPEA
-124 EPTEPKLCGKD
+124 PKLCGTD

-149 PKTAEVKPEE
+149 PKPKEEPKPEE

-196 KPTALDKIKDVAAN
+196 KPTALDKIKDVADN
-210 LKLMGNEAEG
+210 LKLMGKEVEG

-233 TLERKEF
+233 SLERKEF

-245 EELAKAFFGRDAIAP
+245 EELAKAFFGRDKIVP
-260 KNPGSLNSNTFTITE
+260 KEPGALHSSEFSITKD
-275 NAEPGK
+275 AEPNPTGK
-281 SFQDNNAGTVTD
+281 SFQDSNAGTVTD

-328 VVGVKGELFDSLEQS
+328 VVGVKGELFDSLECS

-348 EILDVERKNIVMHN
+348 EILNVERSNIVKHN
-362 LQEITK
+362 LEEITK
-368 VLEGLEAVKVEELAP
+368 TLEAVKVEDLAP

-388 LWDAIHNL
+388 VWDSIHNL
-396 KCANNLVN
+396 KCAINLVN
-404 KAGFK
+404 KSGFK
-409 DKAGDNEKIVQEHV
+409 DKAGDAEKLVQEQV